1 MGSLSLLVSFVK
13 AGGGLEGCTWPS
25 CIERDRG
32 RQRAVSRAKSR
43 GGSRANMEQ
52 GNKSHRETRRRQ
64 GKRGPG

>member
-25 CIERDRG
+25 CIERDEED
-32 RQRAVSRAKSR
+32 RAVSRTKSR

-52 GNKSHRETRRRQ
+52 GNKSNTETRRRQ